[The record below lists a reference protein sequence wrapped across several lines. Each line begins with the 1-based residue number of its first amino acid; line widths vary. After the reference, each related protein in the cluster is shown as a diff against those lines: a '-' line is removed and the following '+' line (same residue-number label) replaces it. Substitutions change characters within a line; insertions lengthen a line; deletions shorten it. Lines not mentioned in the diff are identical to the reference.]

1 MTQCYMNTL
10 CCMTFFSLGYATVL
24 HFPQTFDSPE
34 QSPSN
39 TVDFPMHISLAGI
52 CHVNSQCREL
62 GQMYFK
68 DNEGPMRQINGMDKS
83 TLSGPHHCVKK
94 HVLLFFFF
102 FFLINSSLHSSS
114 IYSVHACLSAWVN
127 NHLLSARPWCLRH
140 SMTTRELETL
150 RWGKPNTEVVKQDV
164 SSTNYHSV
172 PEKKKSLLAD
182 AKLDLWLITGRN
194 LCKTQIPMGGMG
206 LQPLRK
212 KSKFEEPQIIWH
224 VVIRMINIYQAQN
237 IC

>member
-1 MTQCYMNTL
+1 MSIHNAESWVKCISKTMKGPWDRLMVWTNPL
-10 CCMTFFSLGYATVL
+10 CLGLTIV
-24 HFPQTFDSPE
+24 SKNMCCC
-34 QSPSN
+34 S
-39 TVDFPMHISLAGI
+39 
-52 CHVNSQCREL
+52 
-62 GQMYFK
+62 
-68 DNEGPMRQINGMDKS
+68 
-83 TLSGPHHCVKK
+83 
-94 HVLLFFFF
+94 FF

-194 LCKTQIPMGGMG
+194 LCKTQD
-206 LQPLRK
+206 LQDTDSSGRNGTPTL
-212 KSKFEEPQIIWH
+212 EEEE
-224 VVIRMINIYQAQN
+224 
-237 IC
+237 

>member
-1 MTQCYMNTL
+1 MVWTNPL
-10 CCMTFFSLGYATVL
+10 CLGLTIV
-24 HFPQTFDSPE
+24 SKNMCCC
-34 QSPSN
+34 S
-39 TVDFPMHISLAGI
+39 
-52 CHVNSQCREL
+52 
-62 GQMYFK
+62 
-68 DNEGPMRQINGMDKS
+68 
-83 TLSGPHHCVKK
+83 
-94 HVLLFFFF
+94 FF